1 MAIAARRPAPPPPTR
16 RTSWSASTES
26 SLTPDLLVDEHMAAM
41 VHDLVVD
48 AAVVELLAVALATA
62 GVGHVLSDESL
73 LVLGREPLPAVQDPA
88 RRER

>member
-1 MAIAARRPAPPPPTR
+1 
-16 RTSWSASTES
+16 
-26 SLTPDLLVDEHMAAM
+26 V

-62 GVGHVLSDESL
+62 VVGHVLSDESL
-73 LVLGREPLPAVQDPA
+73 LVLGREPLTAVQDPA